1 HVFDGADVIVRSHG
15 VSATTRPAPGFGT
28 CCLNIIGAKY
38 TFSGAPAHQMT
49 PWAGRN
55 ALSAMIDFFKNI
67 DSVRPSIR
75 PEARIQGV
83 ILEGGVA
90 PNVVP
95 DRTVADF
102 YIRYPDE
109 VYLQQVVE
117 FVDNAAKAAALATGT
132 KVKID
137 HYGKDLDG
145 IGLATLGEVGFA
157 YMKKVG
163 AANVQDAPAKPQG
176 YEETGSVSRDIPGI
190 GFSAQS
196 STAAN
201 HTYEMEADNF
211 KPVGHNGFNVDAQAM
226 TALLFDFATHADFR
240 AAVKRE
246 FDGIK
251 ALFGEYQDALKK
263 AYAVPVVPDPK

>member
-1 HVFDGADVIVRSHG
+1 MQSW
-15 VSATTRPAPGFGT
+15 
-28 CCLNIIGAKY
+28 N
-38 TFSGAPAHQMT
+38 
-49 PWAGRN
+49 GRN
-55 ALSAMIDFFKNI
+55 ALTAAIHFFTNI
-67 DSVRPSIR
+67 DSVRSSIR

-83 ILEGGVA
+83 IVEGGTA

-117 FVDNAAKAAALATGT
+117 FVDNAAKAAALSTGT

-137 HYGKDLDG
+137 HYGRDLDG
-145 IGLATLGEVGFA
+145 IGVATLAEVGFA
-157 YMKKVG
+157 YMKRFG
-163 AANVQDAPAKPQG
+163 ATNVQPEAAKPQG

-190 GFSAQS
+190 GFMAQS

-201 HTYEMEADNF
+201 HTYEMDADNL
-211 KPVGHNGFNVDAQAM
+211 KEIGHKGFTIDAQAM
-226 TALLFDFATHADFR
+226 AAVLFDFAMHPEYRD
-240 AAVKRE
+240 AVKKE

-251 ALFGEYQDALKK
+251 ALFGEYQTALKK
-263 AYAVPVVPDPK
+263 VYTIPAVPEPK